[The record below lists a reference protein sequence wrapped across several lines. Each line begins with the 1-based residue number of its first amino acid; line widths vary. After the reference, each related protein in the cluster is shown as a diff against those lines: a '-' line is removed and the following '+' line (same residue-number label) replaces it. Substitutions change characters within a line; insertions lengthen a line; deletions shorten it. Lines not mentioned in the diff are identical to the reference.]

1 MTVLPKK
8 KKKFFLRKARNKSS
22 SSFFSFFR
30 LFLTMRIHAE
40 LKKLLKKILF
50 GLNIIA
56 ALALLIAYASVI
68 INPEKI
74 AFPAFFGLAYPYL
87 LLVNIIFI
95 IIWAI
100 NFKREVFISIIVIA
114 LGYTHFNNF
123 IRFWNKD
130 NGDHDFS
137 LMSYNIRLFNHY
149 DTESNSEKDI
159 INYLKSNTPDILCLQ
174 EFYHNGPVSAVYR
187 SFAEPVNKGYNVHR
201 KFIRIRNNRH
211 YGIVTFTTYPVI
223 ARGDI
228 LHPNS
233 ASLSIYTDIV
243 IDSDTVRIYNNHLQ
257 SFKLRRMERSLI
269 EEIYASDEDDTMKEL
284 RDLSFS
290 LKQGFA
296 RRAYQANV
304 LKEHINSSPYPVIV
318 CGDFNDT
325 PISYT
330 YRKIRKGLKDAFVES
345 GSGAG
350 FTYKGKYP
358 SNRIDY
364 ILFDKNII
372 SNGYTTDRVKFSDH
386 YPITAYFKIS
396 D

>member
-1 MTVLPKK
+1 M
-8 KKKFFLRKARNKSS
+8 
-22 SSFFSFFR
+22 
-30 LFLTMRIHAE
+30 
-40 LKKLLKKILF
+40 KKLLRKILF

-95 IIWAI
+95 IFWAV
-100 NFKREVFISIIVIA
+100 NFKREVFVSIIVIA
-114 LGYTHFNNF
+114 LGFNHFNNF
-123 IRFWNKD
+123 IRFGKNET
-130 NGDHDFS
+130 GEYDFS

-149 DTESNSEKDI
+149 DTQINSEKDI
-159 INYLKSNTPDILCLQ
+159 MNYLQSNNPDILCLQ
-174 EFYHNGPVSAVYR
+174 EFYLNGPVSSIDR
-187 SFAEPVNKGYNVHR
+187 RFAEPVSKDYNVHK
-201 KFIRIRNNRH
+201 KFVRIKDDRY
-211 YGIVTFTTYPVI
+211 YGIITFSTFPVI

-233 ASLSIYTDIV
+233 ASLSIYTDIL
-243 IDSDTVRIYNNHLQ
+243 IDTDTVRIYNNHLQ
-257 SFKLRRMERSLI
+257 SFKLRGMERSLL
-269 EEIYASDEDDTMKEL
+269 EEIYANDEDDTMKEL

-296 RRAYQANV
+296 RRAYQARI
-304 LKEHINSSPYPVIV
+304 LKEHINSCSYPVIV

-330 YRKIRKGLKDAFVES
+330 YHKIRKGLKDAFVES

-364 ILFDKNII
+364 ILYDKKLI
-372 SNGYTTDRVKFSDH
+372 SNGYTTDRVKHSDH
-386 YPITAYFKIS
+386 YPITAYFRIS

>member
-1 MTVLPKK
+1 M
-8 KKKFFLRKARNKSS
+8 NKLI
-22 SSFFSFFR
+22 R
-30 LFLTMRIHAE
+30 
-40 LKKLLKKILF
+40 KILF
-50 GLNIIA
+50 VLNIVA
-56 ALALLIAYASVI
+56 VLALLIAYASVI

-87 LLVNIIFI
+87 LMVNVIFI
-95 IIWAI
+95 IIWGI

-114 LGYTHFNNF
+114 LGYNHFNNF
-123 IRFWNKD
+123 IKFGKKET
-130 NGDHDFS
+130 GDHDIS
-137 LMSYNIRLFNHY
+137 IMSYNIRLFNHY
-149 DTESNSEKDI
+149 DTQSNSEKDI
-159 INYLKSNTPDILCLQ
+159 MTYLKLNNPDILCLQ
-174 EFYHNGPVSAVYR
+174 EFYLNGPVSSVYR
-187 SFAEPVNKGYNVHR
+187 RFAEPINKDYNVHR
-201 KFIRIRNNRH
+201 KFIRIRNDRY
-211 YGIVTFTTYPVI
+211 YGITTFTTYPVI

-243 IDSDTVRIYNNHLQ
+243 IDSDTVRVYNNHLQ
-257 SFKLRRMERSLI
+257 SFKLRRMDRSLI
-269 EEIYASDEDDTMKEL
+269 EEIYTNDEDDTMKEL

-296 RRAYQANV
+296 RRAYQAKI

-372 SNGYTTDRVKFSDH
+372 SSGYITDRVKFSDH
-386 YPITAYFKIS
+386 YPIRAYFKIS

>member
-1 MTVLPKK
+1 MTASPKK
-8 KKKFFLRKARNKSS
+8 KKKFFSRKARNKSC
-22 SSFFSFFR
+22 SSFFCFFR
-30 LFLTMRIHAE
+30 LFLTMRIHVE
-40 LKKLLKKILF
+40 LKKLLRKILF
-50 GLNIIA
+50 VLNIIA
-56 ALALLIAYASVI
+56 ALALLIAYASVL

-74 AFPAFFGLAYPYL
+74 ALPAFFGLAYPYL

-114 LGYTHFNNF
+114 LGYTHLNNF
-123 IRFWNKD
+123 IRFWNND
-130 NGDHDFS
+130 TGDHDFT
-137 LMSYNIRLFNHY
+137 LTSYNIRLFNHY
-149 DTESNSEKDI
+149 DTQSNSEKDVI
-159 INYLKSNTPDILCLQ
+159 DYLKLNNPDILCLQ
-174 EFYHNGPVSAVYR
+174 EFYLNGPVSSVYR
-187 SFAEPVNKGYNVHR
+187 RFAEPINKEYNVHR
-201 KFIRIRNNRH
+201 KFIRIRNDRY
-211 YGIVTFTTYPVI
+211 YGITTFTTYPVI

-243 IDSDTVRIYNNHLQ
+243 IDTDTVRIYNNHLQ

-269 EEIYASDEDDTMKEL
+269 EEIYANDEDDTMKEL
-284 RDLSFS
+284 RELSFS

-296 RRAYQANV
+296 RRAYQAKV
-304 LKEHINSSPYPVIV
+304 LKEHINASPYPVIV

-330 YRKIRKGLKDAFVES
+330 YNKIRKGLKDAFVES
-345 GSGAG
+345 GRGAG

-364 ILFDKNII
+364 ILFDKEIN
-372 SNGYTTDRVKFSDH
+372 SSGYTTDRVKFSDH
-386 YPITAYFKIS
+386 YPITAYFKLS

>member
-1 MTVLPKK
+1 M
-8 KKKFFLRKARNKSS
+8 
-22 SSFFSFFR
+22 
-30 LFLTMRIHAE
+30 
-40 LKKLLKKILF
+40 KKLLRKILF

-95 IIWAI
+95 IVWAI
-100 NFKREVFISIIVIA
+100 NLKREVFISIIVIA
-114 LGYTHFNNF
+114 VGYSHFNNF
-123 IRFWNKD
+123 IKFRKNET
-130 NGDHDFS
+130 GEYDFS
-137 LMSYNIRLFNHY
+137 LTSYNIRLFNHY
-149 DTESNSEKDI
+149 DTEINSEKDI
-159 INYLKSNTPDILCLQ
+159 LNYLKSNSPAILCLQ
-174 EFYHNGPVSAVYR
+174 EFYLNGPVSSVNR
-187 SFAEPVNKGYNVHR
+187 RFAEPISEEYNVHT
-201 KFIRIRNNRH
+201 KFIRIEDDRH
-211 YGIVTFTTYPVI
+211 YGITTFTTYPVI

-233 ASLSIYTDIV
+233 ASLSIYTDIL

-269 EEIYASDEDDTMKEL
+269 EEIYANEEDDTMKEL

-296 RRAYQANV
+296 RRAHQARI
-304 LKEHINSSPYPVIV
+304 LKEHISSSPYPVIV

-330 YRKIRKGLKDAFVES
+330 YHKIRKGLKDAFVES

-364 ILFDKNII
+364 ILFDKDLV
-372 SNGYTTDRVKFSDH
+372 SNGYTTDRVKHSDH
-386 YPITAYFKIS
+386 YPITAYFRIR